1 MAVSKEIVNITND
14 FINDYIKFFEKAPI
28 NIYQIIESKK
38 IIIKEY
44 PFDEDISGVL
54 IIDKINQKNT
64 IGVNL
69 NQNSFDARKN
79 FTLAHE
85 LGHFVLHN
93 DISNTFV
100 DKIFFR
106 KKSEGYTTKE
116 EKIEREANYF
126 AANILMP
133 EHLIQKEIES
143 LNNDFLFDEE
153 NIVEGLAQKF
163 LVSKPAMLYR
173 LINLG
178 II

>member
-1 MAVSKEIVNITND
+1 MAVSKEVISRTND

-28 NIYQIIESKK
+28 DINKIIELKN
-38 IIIKEY
+38 INIEEY

-54 IIDKINQKNT
+54 IIDKLSQKST
-64 IGVNL
+64 IGVNT
-69 NQNSFDARKN
+69 NQNTFSVRKN

-106 KKSEGYTTKE
+106 KKSDGYTTKE

-126 AANILMP
+126 AANVLMP
-133 EHLIQKEIES
+133 EHLIQKEIENI
-143 LNNDFLFDEE
+143 NNDFLFEE
-153 NIVEGLAQKF
+153 DNIVEDLAAKF
-163 LVSKPAMLYR
+163 SVSKSAMLYR